1 MAYDLDGPEFPE
13 GCAIIFGGSGGI
25 GQAIAGLLASR
36 GVNVVVTY
44 RQGKDKLSDLVRNV
58 EAMGRKITL
67 VQCDTAD
74 RASVDRAFA
83 EARPLGRVH
92 TVVSAT
98 GLLFDVGPLAD
109 FPAEDFRNVI
119 ETDVIGFFNIAQA
132 SIKAMRET
140 GGGSITAVTTTA
152 VGKLMPTDALSS
164 VPKAGVSMM
173 VRHIAAE
180 EGPNGIR
187 ANAVGPGLINTGITL
202 TMRVG
207 PAKYLFDQAA
217 DYTPL
222 RRDGEAHEVAQVVA
236 FLASARASFVSGQLV
251 YCDGGLAA

>member
-36 GVNVVVTY
+36 GVDVVVTY
-44 RQGKDKLSDLVRNV
+44 RRGQDKLAELSRNV
-58 EAMGRKITL
+58 ETMGRRILL
-67 VQCDTAD
+67 VQCDAAD
-74 RASVDRAFA
+74 RASVELVFA
-83 EARPLGRVH
+83 EAKQLGRVH

-109 FPAEDFRNVI
+109 FPAEDFRDVI

-132 SIKAMRET
+132 SIKAMRDK

-164 VPKAGVSMM
+164 VPKSAVSMM

-180 EGPNGIR
+180 EGPHGIR

-222 RRDGEAHEVAQVVA
+222 RRDGEAHEVAQLVA
-236 FLASARASFVSGQLV
+236 FLASGRASFVSGQLV